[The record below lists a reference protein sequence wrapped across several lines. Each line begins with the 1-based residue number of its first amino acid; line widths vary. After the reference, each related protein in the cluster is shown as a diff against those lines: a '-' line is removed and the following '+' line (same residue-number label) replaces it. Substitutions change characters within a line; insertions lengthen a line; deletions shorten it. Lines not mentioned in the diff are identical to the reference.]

1 MSAQQVPQSPQE
13 VKTSQGAN
21 ARQVPRIRWFLIVL
35 LVVGAVVNYLD
46 RSNLSIANTTIAAEF
61 GLSQTQMGFLLSAF
75 LWPYAIANLPAGFL
89 VDKFGPKK
97 MFAFASGL
105 WSIVTIICSFLNT
118 YSLFYAMRVVLGIA
132 ESPFF
137 TAGLKTTQCWFS
149 KDERG
154 TPVSIINTGS
164 QIANAI
170 APPLLTALM
179 LTLSWRGMFIVI
191 GVFGLLVMLVWLK
204 ICRMPN
210 KEEYLLIHAKE
221 EATAK
226 PATTVKQDRWIDL
239 LKNKMT
245 WFMIIGNFG
254 IMFTIWVYLTWLP
267 SYLETEQGFTLKE
280 MGWIASI
287 PFFCGI
293 IGVLLGGIISDKAIK
308 SGMNAVSARK
318 IPIVG
323 GAIIAAAAVAPIA
336 FIDNTV
342 VSILLLSIGYF
353 ASQLPSGVIWTL
365 AADVAKPSQVGSLGS
380 IQNFGGFLGAALAPV
395 VTGIIL
401 DATHSFGYV
410 FILGACL
417 LLVGAISYGVFLKK
431 AD

>member
-1 MSAQQVPQSPQE
+1 MSDAVAY
-13 VKTSQGAN
+13 KA
-21 ARQVPRIRWFLIVL
+21 PRIRWFLIVL
-35 LVVGAVVNYLD
+35 LVIGAIVNYLD
-46 RSNLSIANTTIAAEF
+46 RSNLSIANTTIAEEF

-75 LWPYAIANLPAGFL
+75 LWPYALANLPAGYL
-89 VDKFGPKK
+89 VDRFGAKK

-105 WSIVTIICSFLNT
+105 WSVVTIICGFLNT
-118 YSLFYAMRVVLGIA
+118 YSLFYAMRVVLGVA

-137 TAGLKTTQCWFS
+137 TAGLKTTQAWYA
-149 KDERG
+149 KKERG

-179 LTLSWRGMFIVI
+179 LTLSWRGMFIVV

-210 KEEYLLIHAKE
+210 KEEYMQIHKE
-221 EATAK
+221 ELAEKKDETA
-226 PATTVKQDRWIDL
+226 AVKQDRWIDL
-239 LKNKMT
+239 LKAKNT

-267 SYLETEQGFTLKE
+267 SYLEREQGFTLKE

-287 PFFCGI
+287 PFVCGI
-293 IGVLLGGIISDKAIK
+293 FGVLLGGIISDKAIK
-308 SGMNAVSARK
+308 GGMAPVNARK

-323 GAIIAAAAVAPIA
+323 GAIIAAASVAPIA

-342 VSILLLSIGYF
+342 VSIILLSIGYF

-365 AADVAKPSQVGSLGS
+365 AADVAKPSQVGSLGA
-380 IQNFGGFLGAALAPV
+380 IQNFGGFLGAACAPI
-395 VTGIIL
+395 VTGVIL
-401 DATHSFGYV
+401 DATNSFGNV

-417 LLVGAISYGVFLKK
+417 LIVGAISYGIFLKK
-431 AD
+431 PQD